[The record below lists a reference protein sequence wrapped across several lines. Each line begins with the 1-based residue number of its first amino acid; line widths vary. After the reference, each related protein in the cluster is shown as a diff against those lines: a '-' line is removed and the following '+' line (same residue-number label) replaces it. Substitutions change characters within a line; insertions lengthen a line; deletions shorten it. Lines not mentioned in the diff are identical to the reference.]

1 MVDADAFRDALG
13 RFATGV
19 TVVTYADEDGDHGI
33 TVNSFTSLSLSPP
46 LVLWNCD
53 VEATTHDRLDE
64 GDAYA
69 VNVLSADQQWLS
81 DRFAGA
87 HQEMADPF
95 HDVAVERGATGSPLI
110 EDSLATIDCSV
121 EAVHPGGDHSI
132 LVGRVE
138 EIDVSDPD
146 ADPLLFYRGEYREM
160 A

>member
-69 VNVLSADQQWLS
+69 VNVLAADQQWLS

-95 HDVAVERGATGSPLI
+95 DDVPVERGVTGSPLI
-110 EDSLATIDCSV
+110 EDTLATIDCTV

-138 EIDVSDPD
+138 ELGVGDPD

>member
-1 MVDADAFRDALG
+1 MVDSDAFRDALG

-53 VEATTHDRLDE
+53 VEASTHDRLAD
-64 GDAYA
+64 GDSYA
-69 VNVLSADQQWLS
+69 VNVLTADQKWLS

-87 HQEMADPF
+87 HQEMENPF
-95 HDVAVERGATGSPLI
+95 HDVETDRGETGSPLI
-110 EDSLATIDCSV
+110 EDTLATIDCTV

-138 EIDVSDPD
+138 DLEVRNPD